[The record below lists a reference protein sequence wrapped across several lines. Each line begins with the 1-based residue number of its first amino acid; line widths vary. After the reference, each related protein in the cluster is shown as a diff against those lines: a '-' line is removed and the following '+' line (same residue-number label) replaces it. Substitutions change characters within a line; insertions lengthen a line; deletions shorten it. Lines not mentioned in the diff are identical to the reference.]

1 MRSSSTTRSA
11 LTLCLAL
18 LLGGSASAGENIT
31 SPTPESPSSTSSDN
45 LATVLLQMEASRSLV
60 RQVNADVR
68 NAQDRIVQTADI
80 VATQTALANVKQRLS
95 ETHQA
100 ESSLSQL
107 MELESLLAGHAEDL
121 HQAMEAST
129 RSIGELEFDLDRL
142 SAESQRWET
151 LLALANQ
158 RMAPARLIEQA
169 QRITTDL
176 ATERAAVYPVRNQV
190 LEHLTQLISLQQDFT
205 EVKADLTIKVTGN
218 QWFWSY
224 EYPDEGVSFDSFLLP
239 KDQLAAAGYDE
250 SLYLLATDTAV
261 VVPVGKTVLV
271 QVTGADV
278 IHSWKVPA
286 FGVMQDAV
294 PGRLAQTWFKAE
306 KEGIFFGQ
314 CSEICGKD
322 HAFMPITVKVVSE
335 AAYAKWLEAAK
346 AGNVVLAAN

>member
-1 MRSSSTTRSA
+1 MRQLISRAGLAMGLGVLLSSTAVAQSLEVIGAPTPEGMGFQPASTEVA
-11 LTLCLAL
+11 SGLQSLDHMILIIIGVITVFVTAL
-18 LLGGSASAGENIT
+18 LLIVIVRFNRRAN
-31 SPTPESPSSTSSDN
+31 PTPARFTHNTPLE
-45 LATVLLQMEASRSLV
+45 VLWTLVPVLVLVFIGSFSLP
-60 RQVNADVR
+60 
-68 NAQDRIVQTADI
+68 
-80 VATQTALANVKQRLS
+80 
-95 ETHQA
+95 
-100 ESSLSQL
+100 QL
-107 MELESLLAGHAEDL
+107 
-121 HQAMEAST
+121 
-129 RSIGELEFDLDRL
+129 FK
-142 SAESQRWET
+142 
-151 LLALANQ
+151 
-158 RMAPARLIEQA
+158 
-169 QRITTDL
+169 
-176 ATERAAVYPVRNQV
+176 
-190 LEHLTQLISLQQDFT
+190 QQDFT

-306 KEGIFFGQ
+306 KEGIYFGQ

-346 AGNVVLAAN
+346 AGNVVLASN

>member
-1 MRSSSTTRSA
+1 MRQLISRAGLAMGLGVLLSSTAVAQSLEVIGAPTPEGMGFQPASTEVA
-11 LTLCLAL
+11 SGLQSLDHMILIIISVITVFVTAL
-18 LLGGSASAGENIT
+18 LLIVIFRFNRRAN
-31 SPTPESPSSTSSDN
+31 PTPARFTHNTPLEVMWTLIP
-45 LATVLLQMEASRSLV
+45 VLVLVFIGSFSLP
-60 RQVNADVR
+60 
-68 NAQDRIVQTADI
+68 
-80 VATQTALANVKQRLS
+80 
-95 ETHQA
+95 
-100 ESSLSQL
+100 QL
-107 MELESLLAGHAEDL
+107 
-121 HQAMEAST
+121 
-129 RSIGELEFDLDRL
+129 FK
-142 SAESQRWET
+142 
-151 LLALANQ
+151 
-158 RMAPARLIEQA
+158 
-169 QRITTDL
+169 
-176 ATERAAVYPVRNQV
+176 
-190 LEHLTQLISLQQDFT
+190 QQDFT

-261 VVPVGKTVLV
+261 IVPVGKTVLV